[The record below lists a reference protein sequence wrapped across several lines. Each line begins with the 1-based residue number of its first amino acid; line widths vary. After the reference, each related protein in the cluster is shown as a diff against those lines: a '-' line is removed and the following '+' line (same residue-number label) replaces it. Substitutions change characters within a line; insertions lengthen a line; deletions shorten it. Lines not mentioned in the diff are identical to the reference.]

1 MRGFRFKS
9 STEAVG
15 LAELWYA
22 WGMSSILEKSLVV
35 GPFQCNCRIIACPE
49 TGEAAV
55 IDAGDDAVKIMA
67 ALEKVKTPAGAPI
80 QVKYLLHTHG
90 HLDHIGATR
99 AVKEKLGAGPSG
111 AGAKSAGVPVIALHR
126 GDEQIYKAL
135 KMQGSMFG
143 MTYTDPLPI
152 DHYLE
157 HDEELRIGSLKL
169 SVVHTPGHSP
179 GSVCLRL
186 HEDSSNGAR
195 ETLFSGDTLFQGSVG
210 RTDLW
215 GADGDLM
222 FKMIRE
228 RILTLDGD
236 TRVCP
241 GHGPDSRVGVEKK
254 SNPFLV

>member
-1 MRGFRFKS
+1 
-9 STEAVG
+9 
-15 LAELWYA
+15 
-22 WGMSSILEKSLVV
+22 MSSILEKQLVV
-35 GPFQCNCRIIACPE
+35 GPFQCNCRIIACPQ
-49 TGEAAV
+49 TGEAAL
-55 IDAGDDAVKIMA
+55 IDAGDEAAKIMG
-67 ALEKVKTPAGAPI
+67 ALEKVKTAAGAPV

-99 AVKEKLGAGPSG
+99 AVKEKLAG
-111 AGAKSAGVPVIALHR
+111 SAAASVPKIALHR
-126 GDEQIYKAL
+126 GDEQIYQAL

-143 MTYTDPLPI
+143 ISYDDPLPI

-157 HDEELRIGSLKL
+157 HGEELRVGSLKL

-186 HEDSSNGAR
+186 HEDSSSGAR

-222 FKMIRE
+222 FRMIRE

-236 TRVCP
+236 TRLCP

-254 SNPFLV
+254 ANPFLV